1 MATIYTYKTTD
12 IITDGLQGSDV
23 CDEAIIAAR
32 YAAKERGEAV
42 VLDDD
47 DGVWLVHPNGHADA
61 CDREA
66 WDDDGICATA

>member
-1 MATIYTYKTTD
+1 MATIHTYETAD

-23 CDEAIIAAR
+23 CDEAITAAR
-32 YAAKERGEAV
+32 HAAKERGKPV

-47 DGVWLVHPNGHADA
+47 DGVWLVYPTGHAEA

-66 WDDDGICATA
+66 WEADGCCISI